1 MRKLPWCGVAMK
13 TTRVTYGWCSKNI
26 VRWASARVS
35 ALHLR
40 FVERN
45 ARVGIPE
52 ARAAVGDHEAGQQAT
67 LAVADHHDFV
77 ERGIEPV
84 GVELLVNA
92 LQSLPQIGGGEQDGI
107 VRVVGE
113 EPELDPLAELRI
125 VLELVDDIRPAG
137 GARDRAVDEH
147 DGHAAR

>member
-1 MRKLPWCGVAMK
+1 
-13 TTRVTYGWCSKNI
+13 
-26 VRWASARVS
+26 
-35 ALHLR
+35 
-40 FVERN
+40 
-45 ARVGIPE
+45 
-52 ARAAVGDHEAGQQAT
+52 
-67 LAVADHHDFV
+67 VADHHDFV

-147 DGHAAR
+147 DGHAARPVGMHHQQPLGEEWLEGREKAADLGVPDG